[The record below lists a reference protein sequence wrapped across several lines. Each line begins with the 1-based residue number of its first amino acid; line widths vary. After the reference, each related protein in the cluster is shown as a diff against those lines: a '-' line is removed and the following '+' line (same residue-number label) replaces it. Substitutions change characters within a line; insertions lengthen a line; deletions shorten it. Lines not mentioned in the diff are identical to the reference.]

1 MQTQTVAKIQERR
14 RRKVG
19 RDSMESLNCA
29 PFASFCGFC
38 FAEHGFRPYCLKMP
52 TVVFRTCSPVIFS
65 RPFFFSI
72 FLGQGRCHAMDGVG
86 LRVGRGDFSFLN
98 YGTWS
103 MLCNGRGGW
112 DVNVP

>member
-1 MQTQTVAKIQERR
+1 MQTQTMAKIQERR

-65 RPFFFSI
+65 RPFFFPFSSAKVDATQWM
-72 FLGQGRCHAMDGVG
+72 GWGWGWVG
-86 LRVGRGDFSFLN
+86 GMFRS
-98 YGTWS
+98 
-103 MLCNGRGGW
+103 
-112 DVNVP
+112 